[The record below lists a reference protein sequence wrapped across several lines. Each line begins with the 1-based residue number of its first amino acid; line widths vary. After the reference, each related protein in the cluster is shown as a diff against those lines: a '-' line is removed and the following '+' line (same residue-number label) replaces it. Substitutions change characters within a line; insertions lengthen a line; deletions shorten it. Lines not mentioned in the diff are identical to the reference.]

1 MFHLWAYVIFKDI
14 PGGNLWRACIND
26 GGHLEWA
33 VGGHDPWAAPQGM
46 DYRSGDGHRRAGI
59 NSLATRQNGRHF
71 HTAFYRPFLQC
82 FFYYYQNWIEVC
94 FQGSN
99 LQCTSIDLDNQ
110 ATTRYLRQ
118 CWQSSP
124 THICINVLTPLEMD
138 LVWENM
144 TMYRKTSSIS
154 RTKFQSL
161 NVSCV
166 LLQLSSLKP
175 LKPGVKLR
183 MKM

>member
-1 MFHLWAYVIFKDI
+1 MVGLHKW
-14 PGGNLWRACIND
+14 WRP
-26 GGHLEWA
+26 L
-33 VGGHDPWAAPQGM
+33 GM
-46 DYRSGDGHRRAGI
+46 GCWGAWSMSGTAGDGLPEWRWTSPGRI

-99 LQCTSIDLDNQ
+99 LQCTSIDLGNQ

-124 THICINVLTPLEMD
+124 THTCINVLTPVEMD
-138 LVWENM
+138 LVLENM

-161 NVSCV
+161 KVSCV